1 MTKNG
6 LEGRIMQAIENPR
19 QVLRKP
25 RRPARP
31 RKAGQMQSQS
41 SKLPGARDASPQQN
55 GAEFTAR
62 GAGDWPPNT
71 WWP

>member
-1 MTKNG
+1 
-6 LEGRIMQAIENPR
+6 MQAIENPR

-25 RRPARP
+25 RRPARL
-31 RKAGQMQSQS
+31 RKTDHMQSQPP
-41 SKLPGARDASPQQN
+41 KLPNAGEASPQQN

-62 GAGDWPPNT
+62 GAGEWPPNT